1 MEFEKHKEKLREK
14 YPVKEEFRERMEK
27 LIGKK
32 DAKEFFDIAYYS
44 SPNWIRVNTIKISV
58 EDLKKRLE
66 DYGWKLTQ
74 PIIGF
79 PEVMKIESKLSP
91 GELGK
96 TKEHLLGYYYV
107 QDVSSM
113 LSLIALKPSSEDFFL
128 DLCASPGSKTTQ
140 AAAMMDNKGT
150 IIANEVS
157 LGRISILNANLER
170 CGVSNCM
177 VTRNDGVRFCRR
189 LKEKTKLRF
198 DKILVDAPCSGE
210 GTLRKSLKTFNMWN
224 VKTMK
229 NMGKVQKK
237 LAASALEVLRDG
249 GEMVYSTCTLSPE
262 ENEEVV
268 DFLIKNFG
276 VEVLDISVEGIKLR
290 EGVVEW
296 DGKKYDGQVK
306 KCRRLYPQDNDTEGF
321 FLCKLRKVPK

>member
-177 VTRNDGVRFCRR
+177 VIRNDGVRFCRR